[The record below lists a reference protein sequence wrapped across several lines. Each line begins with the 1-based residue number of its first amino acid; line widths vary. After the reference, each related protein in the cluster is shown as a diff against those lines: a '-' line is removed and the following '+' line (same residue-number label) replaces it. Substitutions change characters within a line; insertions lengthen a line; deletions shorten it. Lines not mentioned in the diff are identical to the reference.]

1 MILEVNNTFGE
12 RHLYFLSSS
21 GTPLLSSSNAP
32 HRFTSAFRKDFFV
45 SPFNDRSGT
54 YSLVTNDPLFPN
66 MTGTGP
72 IKLTITL
79 SSDDGKPK
87 LVARVNSGGEPVD
100 PSKMSWMDVQK
111 FAMSQA
117 WNTWATEPRTVYQAG
132 LLLFKR
138 GLSIF
143 TVPEPLKTS
152 ISRKAKDHEIVIE
165 RVFRQY
171 LQAVV
176 DSSKGYLTI
185 RYTPAGLSGFMA
197 ETIKSSA
204 TESAGKD
211 NMEAEVT
218 VRVLTPLFYARMVR
232 YGSAIETLLEEAKQ
246 GQTLEV
252 KRLDEFVL
260 RLRREDGCASRT
272 RKYGLMDRLTMRSIS
287 LLRRPPKPLLNPT
300 PLHLDSQENSSKNT
314 GLDEREDGNDLVSH
328 CSDLEEAQAYRL
340 AVLKLLL
347 SDWLAAGNLDLLA
360 MERFIVR
367 VGLIWVVV
375 NGLRAFL
382 HRVLM

>member
-1 MILEVNNTFGE
+1 M
-12 RHLYFLSSS
+12 
-21 GTPLLSSSNAP
+21 
-32 HRFTSAFRKDFFV
+32 

-79 SSDDGKPK
+79 SSDSGKPK
-87 LVARVNSGGEPVD
+87 LVARVNSRLDPVD
-100 PSKMSWMDVQK
+100 PSKMSWMEVQK

-132 LLLFKR
+132 LLKFKR

-152 ISRKAKDHEIVIE
+152 MPRKAKDHEVVIE

-171 LQAVV
+171 LQAVANSV
-176 DSSKGYLTI
+176 KGLTV
-185 RYTPAGLSGFMA
+185 RYTPAGLPGSKA
-197 ETIKSSA
+197 EIVKNC
-204 TESAGKD
+204 AGKED
-211 NMEAEVT
+211 MDAAEIT
-218 VRVLTPLFYARMVR
+218 IIVLTPLFYARMVR
-232 YGSAIETLLEEAKQ
+232 YRSVIEALREEAKQ

-252 KRLDEFVL
+252 ERFDEFVL
-260 RLRREDGCASRT
+260 RLRRYDRCSVRV
-272 RKYGLMDRLTMRSIS
+272 RKYGLVDRLTMRTIS
-287 LLRRPPKPLLNPT
+287 LLRRPLKPPLNPT
-300 PLHLDSQENSSKNT
+300 PPHLDNQKNSSKNT
-314 GLDEREDGNDLVSH
+314 GLDERENGDNLVSRYT
-328 CSDLEEAQAYRL
+328 DPEEARAYRL

-347 SDWLAAGNLDLLA
+347 SDWLAVGNLDLLS

-367 VGLIWVVV
+367 IGIIWVVG
-375 NGLRAFL
+375 NGLRDIL
-382 HRVLM
+382 RRVFVLKV

>member
-1 MILEVNNTFGE
+1 
-12 RHLYFLSSS
+12 
-21 GTPLLSSSNAP
+21 
-32 HRFTSAFRKDFFV
+32 
-45 SPFNDRSGT
+45 
-54 YSLVTNDPLFPN
+54 

-79 SSDDGKPK
+79 SSDDGKAK
-87 LVARVNSGGEPVD
+87 LVARVNSRGEPAD
-100 PSKMSWMDVQK
+100 PSKMTWMEVQK

-152 ISRKAKDHEIVIE
+152 ISRKAKDHEVAIE
-165 RVFRQY
+165 KVFRQY

-176 DSSKGYLTI
+176 DSAKGRLRI
-185 RYTPAGLSGFMA
+185 RYKSAGLSGSM
-197 ETIKSSA
+197 
-204 TESAGKD
+204 TESIASSITHSAGED
-211 NMEAEVT
+211 EMETEVT
-218 VRVLTPLFYARMVR
+218 IRVLTPLLYARMVR
-232 YGSAIETLLEEAKQ
+232 YGSVLEALLEETKQ

-252 KRLDEFVL
+252 ERLEEFVL
-260 RLRREDGCASRT
+260 RLRRDNGCAVRART
-272 RKYGLMDRLTMRSIS
+272 YGLMDRLTMRSIS
-287 LLRRPPKPLLNPT
+287 LLRRPPKPLINPT
-300 PLHLDSQENSSKNT
+300 SLDPKNQEKSSKK
-314 GLDEREDGNDLVSH
+314 GLDERGDVNDLMSL
-328 CSDLEEAQAYRL
+328 CADPEEARAYRL
-340 AVLKLLL
+340 ALLKLLL

-360 MERFIVR
+360 MERFIGR
-367 VGLIWVVV
+367 IGLIWVVG

>member
-1 MILEVNNTFGE
+1 
-12 RHLYFLSSS
+12 
-21 GTPLLSSSNAP
+21 
-32 HRFTSAFRKDFFV
+32 
-45 SPFNDRSGT
+45 
-54 YSLVTNDPLFPN
+54 

-87 LVARVNSGGEPVD
+87 LVARVNSRGEPVD
-100 PSKMSWMDVQK
+100 PAKMSWMEVQK

-132 LLLFKR
+132 LLMFKR

-152 ISRKAKDHEIVIE
+152 ISRKAKDHEVVIE

-171 LQAVV
+171 LQAAV
-176 DSSKGYLTI
+176 DGANSCLTV
-185 RYTPAGLSGFMA
+185 RYTPAGLPGSMTEIIKNSAARSPGKEKTEA
-197 ETIKSSA
+197 AATI
-204 TESAGKD
+204 
-211 NMEAEVT
+211 
-218 VRVLTPLFYARMVR
+218 RVLTPLFYARMVR
-232 YGSAIETLLEEAKQ
+232 YGSVIEALLGEAKQ

-252 KRLDEFVL
+252 ERLDEFVL
-260 RLRREDGCASRT
+260 RLRRDGGCAARAT
-272 RKYGLMDRLTMRSIS
+272 KYGLMVRLTMRSIS
-287 LLRRPPKPLLNPT
+287 LLRYPPKPLINPT
-300 PLHLDSQENSSKNT
+300 SLYLASEEKSSKQE
-314 GLDEREDGNDLVSH
+314 GLTEGEDGKDLVSL
-328 CSDLEEAQAYRL
+328 CTDPKEARAYRL

-367 VGLIWVVV
+367 VGLIWVVG
-375 NGLRAFL
+375 NGLRDIL
-382 HRVLM
+382 HRILL